1 MKTVTRVWCNESEKG
16 AKYQGSHNLHYYGF
30 CACGYCRCCLQ
41 NRVFQT
47 REFFPRAFRI
57 GISSR
62 DGFPEAVEAFS
73 KEVAAINRAVAA
85 HRGTFTKVNLHLDA
99 KGGADNITDKT
110 EMTWS
115 MALETSGDCEVKS
128 WSRKV
133 KRGELVGQMVSYMH
147 KAAREYEEFTKF
159 PDVNQNFQTLYI

>member
-1 MKTVTRVWCNESEKG
+1 MSVKKARNTKAVTISIITAFVLVLSAAVLFKTDFFKS
-16 AKYQGSHNLHYYGF
+16 GS
-30 CACGYCRCCLQ
+30 
-41 NRVFQT
+41 
-47 REFFPRAFRI
+47 
-57 GISSR
+57 SSR
-62 DGFPEAVEAFS
+62 GLSGLVLVRGTVSLEQLKLS
-73 KEVAAINRAVAA
+73 QKEIASINRAVAA

-115 MALETSGDCEVKS
+115 MALETPGDCEVKS

-133 KRGELVGQMVSYMH
+133 KRSDLVGQMVSYMH
-147 KAAREYEEFTKF
+147 KAAREYEEFTRF

>member
-1 MKTVTRVWCNESEKG
+1 MKVKKARNTKAVTISIITAFVLVVTAAVVFKTG
-16 AKYQGSHNLHYYGF
+16 VFKPGS
-30 CACGYCRCCLQ
+30 
-41 NRVFQT
+41 
-47 REFFPRAFRI
+47 
-57 GISSR
+57 SSR
-62 DGFPEAVEAFS
+62 GLSGLVS
-73 KEVAAINRAVAA
+73 VRGTVSLKQLKLSQKEVAAINRAVAA